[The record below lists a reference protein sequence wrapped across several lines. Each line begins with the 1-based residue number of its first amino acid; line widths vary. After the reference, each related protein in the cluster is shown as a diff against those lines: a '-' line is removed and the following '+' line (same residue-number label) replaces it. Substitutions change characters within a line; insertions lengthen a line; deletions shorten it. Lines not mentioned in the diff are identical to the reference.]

1 MAFPIDPGRPPG
13 IQPLENQVPNQ
24 GNVDLRAM
32 LPLANAREQQ
42 HHDVIQHA
50 GLGHGQHDDQDMNLE
65 DMLPLRQAFNLD
77 QDDAMLEDDNNQL
90 REQVAPLAKHDDEFS
105 LTKTLCQREAYKAIT
120 TTDDDVYNYIISIM
134 EAIHKLP
141 KNTKWE
147 STKPKAQA
155 INTNSSGVDSTPN
168 KGKGKGKGKGKN
180 KGPPLPNGKGK
191 GGKGKGKGKSQ
202 SKSKASTPAPEGK
215 GQSKGS
221 TPGEKPAGGKPSGE
235 TVKRK
240 PKQCVFYA
248 SPAGCIRG
256 KSCPFLH
263 QNDSVT
269 KKPLPADPADVQR
282 LKGKLQS
289 VPKPANSAGTV
300 TTPAAPA
307 SSSGATASTTPAPVL
322 QLNMLRVDRH
332 HLEPEPEPIRRHPV
346 ATWRPHDGPT
356 SENHPKVL
364 LTTAEAMRHVSL
376 HMAGQHFEHIVFGA
390 NQYACWLRC
399 SLCEKISPRIIYRY
413 TICMKCPERRRDD
426 HEPLWH
432 MSTRC
437 VLMKWNCLLLR
448 LFWMGM
454 EVTRAYF
461 AHKLRH
467 LRQDQR
473 FVAIDDSEVMD
484 IFHDTIELEHDMAQ
498 TLCDMRWAPLT
509 RHAVLN
515 EELSDS
521 DLIPESGQP
530 IGLAVLNRVV
540 PDGNPREQL
549 RNIHRMDDLRA
560 EVSPS
565 NTEQDATSLAD
576 RFSRGGLPITVG
588 QLHGGITME
597 EESIYAD
604 ALQSN
609 EDELDETRNNEVHPR
624 QASRQYDP
632 YSTQGSC
639 PSKPFEGLEQ
649 CLSWH
654 QQAWN
659 YMSHACP
666 CHRRRC
672 VNFQFK
678 EPTQPRVVEGYA
690 SHRGYPILKPPHTTK
705 QALTRVRDRVQDHEP
720 YYGLDPHIGST
731 RIERTPGVPPYSAGT
746 DMRSGG
752 TTSNFDRISAMSHGV
767 MNTGHTEYDTRH
779 GHSSGV
785 PSTYLAS
792 RPLLGRD
799 GQDSEGLL
807 GNRPRPVTRGTNEN
821 PTMHGTLDHRDSRR
835 LADGLP
841 VDLSGSPRTEAQGS
855 HPGVDSSALGR
866 QTDPGDRRTSDWRSS
881 TWESHPMGLASTYG
895 PSRAIERTTT
905 GNASRIL
912 MTGLRRPGQRGVT
925 ASGSVGECH
934 EIRNP
939 TEHHN
944 RWRWAELLQEE
955 YPAEG
960 YFMNTERS
968 GTGTGSWFRP
978 RIALR
983 DIPKRLTML
992 LSGTDNRRNHSDE
1005 VEALQSRARDYA
1017 QRQSDQMDDWDR
1029 ALHREWVSL
1038 VSRNALISPYSL
1050 TEPSESS
1057 KVKHRRSRQRRSVAT
1072 RDISPQPRVGVGSDS
1087 RISSPRR
1094 QWTSQLGR
1102 YNPREQRVLGHYG
1115 EGFSHILGNPVSN
1128 PHPMEGNTEDG
1139 TTTSGSTQTTIAS
1152 RTWNSDTLPRGT
1164 VLRRDRVTG
1173 RTRMV
1178 VTGEFIPEEENPRI
1192 STINV
1197 GTLKAT
1203 TSDEDKYCMLDS
1215 GANVM
1220 VVPLM
1225 RDMRGDR
1232 TMCSLVGDNKTQ
1244 GLIISRLYTET
1255 RSYLVVAVENASV
1268 LLPPAYL
1275 VRIAG
1280 YRLAWENV
1288 PGGEYFK
1295 LQDGYGEP
1303 VAVQEDDDLL
1313 FLGKNTLWRVGH
1325 DMYRFAHRQ
1334 TGMTWP
1340 EIWEQLT
1347 GESLTIQAIT
1357 TTSTD
1362 QSVDFVELFN
1372 PGNFKEQKSSL
1383 VAGGTYDVRVNPAI
1397 DLTRDSVRQQVRKDI
1412 EKEDPLILLGAP
1424 PCTVFSPMQNI
1435 NQKHHIGEAW
1445 EKKKQDGMDLLLFA
1459 TQCYWD
1465 QIERGMFF
1473 LHEHPA
1479 TASSW
1484 GLNALQELEAYPGV
1498 HVVTADMCRW
1508 GMRVRDEIPED
1519 QGQPYL
1525 VKKPTKW
1532 MTNCKPLAELLSLR
1546 CDGTHSHVRL
1556 EGGTLTR
1563 RAASYPISLVRDILK
1578 VVVKVK
1584 QLAKTANYPKDP
1596 AHVMIPESLQES
1608 EHCVQVAYT
1617 QNTLQ
1622 AYDTRTPR
1630 AIPWES
1636 VVVRRTINRKTGV
1649 VMAEDYTEEL
1659 TEVTI
1664 NRPFKGHSPKE
1675 VLTVF
1680 FYWDPERT
1688 DHMVNYI
1695 ACSLDLEMYLS
1706 ITSELLNVLLNDP
1719 HLVPRSSYRK
1729 AIGEGV
1735 RTITYGAHT
1744 SLAAL
1749 QKSHKFVT
1757 NITTADNHQR
1767 VLLLCHKLAT
1777 LMPRSIPYLC
1787 ITVVVL
1793 TTGED
1798 LAPHRDIQNHR
1809 HFRNATISFGKWEGG
1824 VLQTYEDDIWVNQD
1838 SRDQWVILDA
1848 RNTFHRV
1855 TSVEGDRVSVI
1866 YHTPQHLD
1874 RLRQDDWDILRDTG
1888 FPVDQLWE
1896 GGLLKELSDAEDDDC
1911 PQEQIMTVRQTTP
1924 AFSENEFYAAEDLD
1938 LDANS
1943 VFRPTLQAVLWLSEL
1958 IATTTL
1964 RKETV
1969 TKRGPKSDDVV
1980 TMRAMHDIVA
1990 QAQVVLENESDL
2002 VTVIVVMTRILIL
2015 VISLVVKLGAQYHM
2029 GLVLLQFLA
2038 KNIWDPK
2045 EIGDADTEVV
2055 SVITAIPTRSVWQW
2069 IPNMYWLRRLSRNSD
2084 SD

>member
-1 MAFPIDPGRPPG
+1 
-13 IQPLENQVPNQ
+13 
-24 GNVDLRAM
+24 
-32 LPLANAREQQ
+32 
-42 HHDVIQHA
+42 
-50 GLGHGQHDDQDMNLE
+50 
-65 DMLPLRQAFNLD
+65 
-77 QDDAMLEDDNNQL
+77 
-90 REQVAPLAKHDDEFS
+90 
-105 LTKTLCQREAYKAIT
+105 
-120 TTDDDVYNYIISIM
+120 
-134 EAIHKLP
+134 
-141 KNTKWE
+141 
-147 STKPKAQA
+147 
-155 INTNSSGVDSTPN
+155 
-168 KGKGKGKGKGKN
+168 
-180 KGPPLPNGKGK
+180 
-191 GGKGKGKGKSQ
+191 
-202 SKSKASTPAPEGK
+202 
-215 GQSKGS
+215 
-221 TPGEKPAGGKPSGE
+221 
-235 TVKRK
+235 
-240 PKQCVFYA
+240 
-248 SPAGCIRG
+248 
-256 KSCPFLH
+256 
-263 QNDSVT
+263 
-269 KKPLPADPADVQR
+269 
-282 LKGKLQS
+282 
-289 VPKPANSAGTV
+289 
-300 TTPAAPA
+300 
-307 SSSGATASTTPAPVL
+307 
-322 QLNMLRVDRH
+322 
-332 HLEPEPEPIRRHPV
+332 
-346 ATWRPHDGPT
+346 
-356 SENHPKVL
+356 
-364 LTTAEAMRHVSL
+364 
-376 HMAGQHFEHIVFGA
+376 
-390 NQYACWLRC
+390 
-399 SLCEKISPRIIYRY
+399 
-413 TICMKCPERRRDD
+413 
-426 HEPLWH
+426 
-432 MSTRC
+432 
-437 VLMKWNCLLLR
+437 
-448 LFWMGM
+448 
-454 EVTRAYF
+454 
-461 AHKLRH
+461 
-467 LRQDQR
+467 
-473 FVAIDDSEVMD
+473 
-484 IFHDTIELEHDMAQ
+484 
-498 TLCDMRWAPLT
+498 
-509 RHAVLN
+509 
-515 EELSDS
+515 
-521 DLIPESGQP
+521 
-530 IGLAVLNRVV
+530 
-540 PDGNPREQL
+540 
-549 RNIHRMDDLRA
+549 
-560 EVSPS
+560 
-565 NTEQDATSLAD
+565 
-576 RFSRGGLPITVG
+576 
-588 QLHGGITME
+588 ME
-597 EESIYAD
+597 EESAYVD
-604 ALQSN
+604 ALQSS
-609 EDELDETRNNEVHPR
+609 EDELDETRSNEACPR
-624 QASRQYDP
+624 HVFRQHDP
-632 YSTQGSC
+632 CTAQGPC

-649 CLSWH
+649 CLPWH
-654 QQAWN
+654 KQAWD
-659 YMSHACP
+659 YLSHACP

-672 VNFQFK
+672 VNLQFGK
-678 EPTQPRVVEGYA
+678 PTQPRVVEGYA

-705 QALTRVRDRVQDHEP
+705 QALTCVRDQVQDQEP
-720 YYGLDPHIGST
+720 YHGSDLYSGST
-731 RIERTPGVPPYSAGT
+731 RVEHTPGEPPYSAGM

-752 TTSNFDRISAMSHGV
+752 TTSNSDRISAMPYGV
-767 MNTGHTEYDTRH
+767 MNTGHTEYDTRK

-799 GQDSEGLL
+799 GQDSEGRMENRLSPEIR
-807 GNRPRPVTRGTNEN
+807 GNHAD
-821 PTMHGTLDHRDSRR
+821 PTIRRTSDHEDSRR
-835 LADGLP
+835 LASGLP
-841 VDLSGSPRTEAQGS
+841 ADLSDFPTEAQGS
-855 HPGVDSSALGR
+855 YPGADRPALGR
-866 QTDPGDRRTSDWRSS
+866 QTDPGDRRTSNWRSS
-881 TWESHPMGLASTYG
+881 TWESHPMDSASTY
-895 PSRAIERTTT
+895 SSSIAIERNPT

-912 MTGLRRPGQRGVT
+912 MTGSRRPGQRGLT
-925 ASGSVGECH
+925 ALESEGGHHECH
-934 EIRNP
+934 DGWQWTKP
-939 TEHHN
+939 
-944 RWRWAELLQEE
+944 LQAE
-955 YPAEG
+955 YPAKG
-960 YFMNTERS
+960 YFMDTKDLGTE
-968 GTGTGSWFRP
+968 SWFRP
-978 RIALR
+978 MITLWG
-983 DIPKRLTML
+983 IPKRLIML
-992 LSGTDNRRNHSDE
+992 LSGTDNRRDPSDE
-1005 VEALQSRARDYA
+1005 VEELQSRAREFTRH
-1017 QRQSDQMDDWDR
+1017 QVEQLDDWDR
-1029 ALHREWVSL
+1029 ALYREWTSL
-1038 VSRNALISPYSL
+1038 VSRNAIISTYPL
-1050 TEPSESS
+1050 EEPSGSS
-1057 KVKHRRSRQRRSVAT
+1057 KVKHRRSWQRRSVAT
-1072 RDISPQPRVGVGSDS
+1072 RDISPQPRAAVGNDPC
-1087 RISSPRR
+1087 RP
-1094 QWTSQLGR
+1094 WTSQLGR
-1102 YNPREQRVLGHYG
+1102 YDPREQRVLGQDG
-1115 EGFSHILGNPVSN
+1115 EGISCIMGDPNSI
-1128 PHPMEGNTEDG
+1128 PHLVERNTEDG
-1139 TTTSGSTQTTIAS
+1139 TTASGSIQTTIAS

-1178 VTGEFIPEEENPRI
+1178 VTGEYIPEDENPRV

-1225 RDMRGDR
+1225 RDMKGDK

-1280 YRLAWENV
+1280 YKLAWEYV

-1295 LQDGYGEP
+1295 LQDGYGES

-1334 TGMTWP
+1334 TGMTWS

-1357 TTSTD
+1357 TNPAD

-1556 EGGTLTR
+1556 EGGTLTK

-1659 TEVTI
+1659 TENTI

-1680 FYWDPERT
+1680 FYWDPERS

-1706 ITSELLNVLLNDP
+1706 ITSELLNLLLNDP

-1838 SRDQWVILDA
+1838 SRDQWVVLDA

-1896 GGLLKELSDAEDDDC
+1896 GGLLKELPDAEEDDC

-1924 AFSENEFYAAEDLD
+1924 AFSESEFYAAEDLD

-1943 VFRPTLQAVLWLSEL
+1943 VFRPTLQAVMWLSEL
-1958 IATTTL
+1958 IAITTL
-1964 RKETV
+1964 KKETV
-1969 TKRGPKSDDVV
+1969 TKKGPKSDDVV

-2002 VTVIVVMTRILIL
+2002 VTVIAVMTRIFIL

-2045 EIGDADTEVV
+2045 EIGDTDTEVV

>member
-1 MAFPIDPGRPPG
+1 MHGMYQFLEQLRSLTTATEQATQTFATSQAEELFHPQLEALLITWLSNKLPEVVRKRAHNRRPQPSARILLTEFYFTLFP
-13 IQPLENQVPNQ
+13 QPDDQAKHL
-24 GNVDLRAM
+24 GNI
-32 LPLANAREQQ
+32 ARNPTSTSQNPT
-42 HHDVIQHA
+42 DVIINIKTWRTSIQMLMDIS
-50 GLGHGQHDDQDMNLE
+50 GCIRMKQDI
-65 DMLPLRQAFNLD
+65 RSAFDKL
-77 QDDAMLEDDNNQL
+77 
-90 REQVAPLAKHDDEFS
+90 VAPPAKHDDDFS

-120 TTDDDVYNYIISIM
+120 TTDDDVYVS
-134 EAIHKLP
+134 P
-141 KNTKWE
+141 K
-147 STKPKAQA
+147 
-155 INTNSSGVDSTPN
+155 
-168 KGKGKGKGKGKN
+168 
-180 KGPPLPNGKGK
+180 
-191 GGKGKGKGKSQ
+191 
-202 SKSKASTPAPEGK
+202 
-215 GQSKGS
+215 
-221 TPGEKPAGGKPSGE
+221 
-235 TVKRK
+235 
-240 PKQCVFYA
+240 
-248 SPAGCIRG
+248 
-256 KSCPFLH
+256 
-263 QNDSVT
+263 
-269 KKPLPADPADVQR
+269 
-282 LKGKLQS
+282 
-289 VPKPANSAGTV
+289 
-300 TTPAAPA
+300 
-307 SSSGATASTTPAPVL
+307 
-322 QLNMLRVDRH
+322 
-332 HLEPEPEPIRRHPV
+332 
-346 ATWRPHDGPT
+346 
-356 SENHPKVL
+356 
-364 LTTAEAMRHVSL
+364 
-376 HMAGQHFEHIVFGA
+376 
-390 NQYACWLRC
+390 
-399 SLCEKISPRIIYRY
+399 IYY
-413 TICMKCPERRRDD
+413 MFNVCLKCPWRRRAD

-432 MSTRC
+432 ISTRC
-437 VLMKWNCLLLR
+437 VLMKWNSLLLR
-448 LFWMGM
+448 LFWMGT
-454 EVTRAYF
+454 EDRSAYF
-461 AHKLRH
+461 AHQLQD
-467 LRQDQR
+467 LRQIRQS
-473 FVAIDDSEVMD
+473 VETDDTELMD
-484 IFHDTIELEHDMAQ
+484 IFHHTVETDLDMAQ
-498 TLCDMRWAPLT
+498 TSCDLRWAPPT

-515 EELSDS
+515 EELAD
-521 DLIPESGQP
+521 
-530 IGLAVLNRVV
+530 IGLDSEECRPISLAQQ
-540 PDGNPREQL
+540 EQSMEQPGTIRSL
-549 RNIHRMDDLRA
+549 DNLRA
-560 EVSPS
+560 EVSL
-565 NTEQDATSLAD
+565 EQDPTSLAD
-576 RFSRGGLPITVG
+576 RFSRGGLPIIVG
-588 QLHGGITME
+588 QLHGGITMRE
-597 EESIYAD
+597 DSVYAE
-604 ALQSN
+604 ARQSD
-609 EDELDETRNNEVHPR
+609 EDELDETRNNEAHPR
-624 QASRQYDP
+624 QARRQYDP
-632 YSTQGSC
+632 YNAQGSS

-654 QQAWN
+654 QHAWN
-659 YMSHACP
+659 YVSHACP

-672 VNFQFK
+672 VNFQFE
-678 EPTQPRVVEGYA
+678 EPTEPRAVEGYA
-690 SHRGYPILKPPHTTK
+690 SHRAYPILKPPHTTK
-705 QALTRVRDRVQDHEP
+705 QALTRVRDRVQDQDP
-720 YYGLDPHIGST
+720 YYRRDPHSGSAHT
-731 RIERTPGVPPYSAGT
+731 ERTPGV
-746 DMRSGG
+746 RR
-752 TTSNFDRISAMSHGV
+752 N
-767 MNTGHTEYDTRH
+767 GHTVRRH
-779 GHSSGV
+779 HI
-785 PSTYLAS
+785 
-792 RPLLGRD
+792 
-799 GQDSEGLL
+799 E
-807 GNRPRPVTRGTNEN
+807 PRPYFGHAVWCDGHQTHGIRYGTWALLRGTLNILGQQTSAW
-821 PTMHGTLDHRDSRR
+821 PRR
-835 LADGLP
+835 ARLRRSDGEP
-841 VDLSGSPRTEAQGS
+841 AKPGSPQK
-855 HPGVDSSALGR
+855 
-866 QTDPGDRRTSDWRSS
+866 
-881 TWESHPMGLASTYG
+881 
-895 PSRAIERTTT
+895 SR
-905 GNASRIL
+905 
-912 MTGLRRPGQRGVT
+912 
-925 ASGSVGECH
+925 
-934 EIRNP
+934 
-939 TEHHN
+939 
-944 RWRWAELLQEE
+944 
-955 YPAEG
+955 
-960 YFMNTERS
+960 
-968 GTGTGSWFRP
+968 
-978 RIALR
+978 
-983 DIPKRLTML
+983 
-992 LSGTDNRRNHSDE
+992 
-1005 VEALQSRARDYA
+1005 
-1017 QRQSDQMDDWDR
+1017 
-1029 ALHREWVSL
+1029 
-1038 VSRNALISPYSL
+1038 
-1050 TEPSESS
+1050 
-1057 KVKHRRSRQRRSVAT
+1057 
-1072 RDISPQPRVGVGSDS
+1072 
-1087 RISSPRR
+1087 
-1094 QWTSQLGR
+1094 
-1102 YNPREQRVLGHYG
+1102 
-1115 EGFSHILGNPVSN
+1115 
-1128 PHPMEGNTEDG
+1128 
-1139 TTTSGSTQTTIAS
+1139 
-1152 RTWNSDTLPRGT
+1152 
-1164 VLRRDRVTG
+1164 
-1173 RTRMV
+1173 
-1178 VTGEFIPEEENPRI
+1178 
-1192 STINV
+1192 
-1197 GTLKAT
+1197 
-1203 TSDEDKYCMLDS
+1203 DS

-1225 RDMRGDR
+1225 RDMKGDK

-1255 RSYLVVAVENASV
+1255 RTYLVVAVENASV
-1268 LLPPAYL
+1268 LLPPAFL
-1275 VRIAG
+1275 VRVAG

-1288 PGGEYFK
+1288 PGKEYFK
-1295 LQDGYGEP
+1295 LHDGYGEP

-1397 DLTRDSVRQQVRKDI
+1397 DLTRNSVRQQVRKDI

-1435 NQKHHIGEAW
+1435 NQKHPIGEAW

-1664 NRPFKGHSPKE
+1664 SRPFKGHSPKE

-1706 ITSELLNVLLNDP
+1706 TTSELLNVLLNDS

-1855 TSVEGDRVSVI
+1855 TPVEGDRVSVI

-1924 AFSENEFYAAEDLD
+1924 AFSENELYVAEDLD
-1938 LDANS
+1938 LDANL

-1969 TKRGPKSDDVV
+1969 TKRGPKSDDIV

-2002 VTVIVVMTRILIL
+2002 VTVIAVMTRILIL
-2015 VISLVVKLGAQYHM
+2015 VISLVVSQVGGSVPYGTGPASILG
-2029 GLVLLQFLA
+2029 
-2038 KNIWDPK
+2038 
-2045 EIGDADTEVV
+2045 
-2055 SVITAIPTRSVWQW
+2055 
-2069 IPNMYWLRRLSRNSD
+2069 
-2084 SD
+2084 

>member
-1 MAFPIDPGRPPG
+1 
-13 IQPLENQVPNQ
+13 
-24 GNVDLRAM
+24 
-32 LPLANAREQQ
+32 
-42 HHDVIQHA
+42 
-50 GLGHGQHDDQDMNLE
+50 
-65 DMLPLRQAFNLD
+65 
-77 QDDAMLEDDNNQL
+77 
-90 REQVAPLAKHDDEFS
+90 
-105 LTKTLCQREAYKAIT
+105 
-120 TTDDDVYNYIISIM
+120 
-134 EAIHKLP
+134 
-141 KNTKWE
+141 
-147 STKPKAQA
+147 
-155 INTNSSGVDSTPN
+155 
-168 KGKGKGKGKGKN
+168 
-180 KGPPLPNGKGK
+180 
-191 GGKGKGKGKSQ
+191 
-202 SKSKASTPAPEGK
+202 
-215 GQSKGS
+215 
-221 TPGEKPAGGKPSGE
+221 
-235 TVKRK
+235 
-240 PKQCVFYA
+240 
-248 SPAGCIRG
+248 
-256 KSCPFLH
+256 
-263 QNDSVT
+263 
-269 KKPLPADPADVQR
+269 
-282 LKGKLQS
+282 
-289 VPKPANSAGTV
+289 
-300 TTPAAPA
+300 
-307 SSSGATASTTPAPVL
+307 
-322 QLNMLRVDRH
+322 
-332 HLEPEPEPIRRHPV
+332 
-346 ATWRPHDGPT
+346 
-356 SENHPKVL
+356 
-364 LTTAEAMRHVSL
+364 
-376 HMAGQHFEHIVFGA
+376 
-390 NQYACWLRC
+390 
-399 SLCEKISPRIIYRY
+399 
-413 TICMKCPERRRDD
+413 
-426 HEPLWH
+426 
-432 MSTRC
+432 
-437 VLMKWNCLLLR
+437 
-448 LFWMGM
+448 
-454 EVTRAYF
+454 
-461 AHKLRH
+461 
-467 LRQDQR
+467 
-473 FVAIDDSEVMD
+473 
-484 IFHDTIELEHDMAQ
+484 
-498 TLCDMRWAPLT
+498 
-509 RHAVLN
+509 
-515 EELSDS
+515 
-521 DLIPESGQP
+521 
-530 IGLAVLNRVV
+530 
-540 PDGNPREQL
+540 
-549 RNIHRMDDLRA
+549 
-560 EVSPS
+560 
-565 NTEQDATSLAD
+565 
-576 RFSRGGLPITVG
+576 
-588 QLHGGITME
+588 
-597 EESIYAD
+597 
-604 ALQSN
+604 
-609 EDELDETRNNEVHPR
+609 
-624 QASRQYDP
+624 
-632 YSTQGSC
+632 
-639 PSKPFEGLEQ
+639 
-649 CLSWH
+649 
-654 QQAWN
+654 
-659 YMSHACP
+659 
-666 CHRRRC
+666 
-672 VNFQFK
+672 
-678 EPTQPRVVEGYA
+678 
-690 SHRGYPILKPPHTTK
+690 
-705 QALTRVRDRVQDHEP
+705 
-720 YYGLDPHIGST
+720 
-731 RIERTPGVPPYSAGT
+731 
-746 DMRSGG
+746 
-752 TTSNFDRISAMSHGV
+752 
-767 MNTGHTEYDTRH
+767 
-779 GHSSGV
+779 
-785 PSTYLAS
+785 
-792 RPLLGRD
+792 
-799 GQDSEGLL
+799 
-807 GNRPRPVTRGTNEN
+807 
-821 PTMHGTLDHRDSRR
+821 
-835 LADGLP
+835 
-841 VDLSGSPRTEAQGS
+841 
-855 HPGVDSSALGR
+855 
-866 QTDPGDRRTSDWRSS
+866 
-881 TWESHPMGLASTYG
+881 
-895 PSRAIERTTT
+895 
-905 GNASRIL
+905 
-912 MTGLRRPGQRGVT
+912 
-925 ASGSVGECH
+925 
-934 EIRNP
+934 
-939 TEHHN
+939 
-944 RWRWAELLQEE
+944 
-955 YPAEG
+955 
-960 YFMNTERS
+960 
-968 GTGTGSWFRP
+968 
-978 RIALR
+978 
-983 DIPKRLTML
+983 
-992 LSGTDNRRNHSDE
+992 
-1005 VEALQSRARDYA
+1005 
-1017 QRQSDQMDDWDR
+1017 
-1029 ALHREWVSL
+1029 
-1038 VSRNALISPYSL
+1038 
-1050 TEPSESS
+1050 
-1057 KVKHRRSRQRRSVAT
+1057 
-1072 RDISPQPRVGVGSDS
+1072 
-1087 RISSPRR
+1087 
-1094 QWTSQLGR
+1094 
-1102 YNPREQRVLGHYG
+1102 
-1115 EGFSHILGNPVSN
+1115 
-1128 PHPMEGNTEDG
+1128 
-1139 TTTSGSTQTTIAS
+1139 
-1152 RTWNSDTLPRGT
+1152 
-1164 VLRRDRVTG
+1164 
-1173 RTRMV
+1173 MV

-1225 RDMRGDR
+1225 RDMKGDK

-1255 RSYLVVAVENASV
+1255 RTYLVVAVENASV

-1280 YRLAWENV
+1280 YKLAWENV

-1295 LQDGYGEP
+1295 LRDGYGEP

-1334 TGMTWP
+1334 TGMTWS

-1347 GESLTIQAIT
+1347 GERLTIQAIT
-1357 TTSTD
+1357 SNQTD

-1435 NQKHHIGEAW
+1435 NQKHHVGDAW

-1706 ITSELLNVLLNDP
+1706 ITSELLNLLLNDP

-1924 AFSENEFYAAEDLD
+1924 AFSESEFYVAEDLD

-1958 IATTTL
+1958 IAITTL

-2045 EIGDADTEVV
+2045 EIGDTDTEVV

>member
-1 MAFPIDPGRPPG
+1 M
-13 IQPLENQVPNQ
+13 
-24 GNVDLRAM
+24 
-32 LPLANAREQQ
+32 
-42 HHDVIQHA
+42 
-50 GLGHGQHDDQDMNLE
+50 
-65 DMLPLRQAFNLD
+65 
-77 QDDAMLEDDNNQL
+77 DN
-90 REQVAPLAKHDDEFS
+90 
-105 LTKTLCQREAYKAIT
+105 
-120 TTDDDVYNYIISIM
+120 
-134 EAIHKLP
+134 
-141 KNTKWE
+141 
-147 STKPKAQA
+147 
-155 INTNSSGVDSTPN
+155 
-168 KGKGKGKGKGKN
+168 
-180 KGPPLPNGKGK
+180 
-191 GGKGKGKGKSQ
+191 
-202 SKSKASTPAPEGK
+202 
-215 GQSKGS
+215 
-221 TPGEKPAGGKPSGE
+221 
-235 TVKRK
+235 
-240 PKQCVFYA
+240 
-248 SPAGCIRG
+248 
-256 KSCPFLH
+256 
-263 QNDSVT
+263 
-269 KKPLPADPADVQR
+269 
-282 LKGKLQS
+282 
-289 VPKPANSAGTV
+289 
-300 TTPAAPA
+300 
-307 SSSGATASTTPAPVL
+307 
-322 QLNMLRVDRH
+322 
-332 HLEPEPEPIRRHPV
+332 
-346 ATWRPHDGPT
+346 
-356 SENHPKVL
+356 
-364 LTTAEAMRHVSL
+364 
-376 HMAGQHFEHIVFGA
+376 
-390 NQYACWLRC
+390 
-399 SLCEKISPRIIYRY
+399 
-413 TICMKCPERRRDD
+413 
-426 HEPLWH
+426 
-432 MSTRC
+432 
-437 VLMKWNCLLLR
+437 
-448 LFWMGM
+448 
-454 EVTRAYF
+454 
-461 AHKLRH
+461 
-467 LRQDQR
+467 
-473 FVAIDDSEVMD
+473 
-484 IFHDTIELEHDMAQ
+484 
-498 TLCDMRWAPLT
+498 
-509 RHAVLN
+509 
-515 EELSDS
+515 
-521 DLIPESGQP
+521 
-530 IGLAVLNRVV
+530 
-540 PDGNPREQL
+540 
-549 RNIHRMDDLRA
+549 LRA
-560 EVSPS
+560 EVSLL

-576 RFSRGGLPITVG
+576 RFSRGGLPITMG

-597 EESIYAD
+597 EESAYVD
-604 ALQSN
+604 ALQSS
-609 EDELDETRNNEVHPR
+609 EDELDETRSNEACPR
-624 QASRQYDP
+624 HVFRQHDP
-632 YSTQGSC
+632 CTAQGPC
-639 PSKPFEGLEQ
+639 TSKPFEGLEQ
-649 CLSWH
+649 CLPWH
-654 QQAWN
+654 KQAWD
-659 YMSHACP
+659 YLSHACP

-672 VNFQFK
+672 VNLQFGK
-678 EPTQPRVVEGYA
+678 PTQPRVVEGYA

-705 QALTRVRDRVQDHEP
+705 QALTCVRDQVQDQEP
-720 YYGLDPHIGST
+720 YHGSDPYSGST
-731 RIERTPGVPPYSAGT
+731 RVEHTPGVPPYSAGM

-752 TTSNFDRISAMSHGV
+752 TTSNSDRISAMPYGV
-767 MNTGHTEYDTRH
+767 MNTGDTEYDTRK
-779 GHSSGV
+779 GWSSGV

-799 GQDSEGLL
+799 GQDSEGLMENRL
-807 GNRPRPVTRGTNEN
+807 SPEIRGNHAD
-821 PTMHGTLDHRDSRR
+821 PTIRRTSDHEDSRR
-835 LADGLP
+835 LAAGLP
-841 VDLSGSPRTEAQGS
+841 ADLSDFPIEAQGS
-855 HPGVDSSALGR
+855 YPGADRHALGR
-866 QTDPGDRRTSDWRSS
+866 QTDPGDRKTSNWRSS
-881 TWESHPMGLASTYG
+881 TWGGHPMDSASTY
-895 PSRAIERTTT
+895 SSSIAIERNPT

-925 ASGSVGECH
+925 ALEREGGHH
-934 EIRNP
+934 ER
-939 TEHHN
+939 HN
-944 RWRWAELLQEE
+944 RRQWAKLLQEE
-955 YPAEG
+955 YPTKG
-960 YFMNTERS
+960 YFMNTKRS
-968 GTGTGSWFRP
+968 GIGIGTWLRP
-978 RIALR
+978 RIDLW
-983 DIPKRLTML
+983 DIPKRLIML
-992 LSGTDNRRNHSDE
+992 LSGTDNRRSHSDK
-1005 VEALQSRARDYA
+1005 VEELQLRAREYT
-1017 QRQSDQMDDWDR
+1017 QRQLEQMDDWDK
-1029 ALHREWVSL
+1029 AFHRE
-1038 VSRNALISPYSL
+1038 Y
-1050 TEPSESS
+1050 
-1057 KVKHRRSRQRRSVAT
+1057 
-1072 RDISPQPRVGVGSDS
+1072 
-1087 RISSPRR
+1087 
-1094 QWTSQLGR
+1094 
-1102 YNPREQRVLGHYG
+1102 
-1115 EGFSHILGNPVSN
+1115 
-1128 PHPMEGNTEDG
+1128 
-1139 TTTSGSTQTTIAS
+1139 
-1152 RTWNSDTLPRGT
+1152 SDTLPRGT
-1164 VLRRDRVTG
+1164 VLRRDRLTG

-1178 VTGEFIPEEENPRI
+1178 VTGEYIPEDENPRV

-1225 RDMRGDR
+1225 RDMKGDK

-1280 YRLAWENV
+1280 YKLAWEYV

-1357 TTSTD
+1357 NIPTD

-1372 PGNFKEQKSSL
+1372 PGNFKDQKSSL

-1556 EGGTLTR
+1556 EGGTLTK

-1578 VVVKVK
+1578 VVVKVRL
-1584 QLAKTANYPKDP
+1584 LAKTANYPKDP

-1659 TEVTI
+1659 TENTI

-1706 ITSELLNVLLNDP
+1706 ITSELLNLLLNDP

-1838 SRDQWVILDA
+1838 SRDQWVVLDA

-1896 GGLLKELSDAEDDDC
+1896 GGLLKELPDAEEDDC

-1924 AFSENEFYAAEDLD
+1924 AFSESEFYGAEDLD

-1943 VFRPTLQAVLWLSEL
+1943 VFRPTLQAVMWLSEL
-1958 IATTTL
+1958 IAITTL
-1964 RKETV
+1964 KKETV
-1969 TKRGPKSDDVV
+1969 TKKGPKSDDVV

-1990 QAQVVLENESDL
+1990 QAQSVLENESDL
-2002 VTVIVVMTRILIL
+2002 VTVIAVMTRIFIL

-2045 EIGDADTEVV
+2045 EIGDTDTEVV

>member
-1 MAFPIDPGRPPG
+1 
-13 IQPLENQVPNQ
+13 
-24 GNVDLRAM
+24 
-32 LPLANAREQQ
+32 
-42 HHDVIQHA
+42 
-50 GLGHGQHDDQDMNLE
+50 
-65 DMLPLRQAFNLD
+65 
-77 QDDAMLEDDNNQL
+77 
-90 REQVAPLAKHDDEFS
+90 
-105 LTKTLCQREAYKAIT
+105 
-120 TTDDDVYNYIISIM
+120 
-134 EAIHKLP
+134 
-141 KNTKWE
+141 
-147 STKPKAQA
+147 
-155 INTNSSGVDSTPN
+155 
-168 KGKGKGKGKGKN
+168 
-180 KGPPLPNGKGK
+180 
-191 GGKGKGKGKSQ
+191 
-202 SKSKASTPAPEGK
+202 
-215 GQSKGS
+215 
-221 TPGEKPAGGKPSGE
+221 
-235 TVKRK
+235 
-240 PKQCVFYA
+240 
-248 SPAGCIRG
+248 
-256 KSCPFLH
+256 
-263 QNDSVT
+263 
-269 KKPLPADPADVQR
+269 
-282 LKGKLQS
+282 
-289 VPKPANSAGTV
+289 
-300 TTPAAPA
+300 
-307 SSSGATASTTPAPVL
+307 
-322 QLNMLRVDRH
+322 
-332 HLEPEPEPIRRHPV
+332 
-346 ATWRPHDGPT
+346 
-356 SENHPKVL
+356 
-364 LTTAEAMRHVSL
+364 
-376 HMAGQHFEHIVFGA
+376 
-390 NQYACWLRC
+390 
-399 SLCEKISPRIIYRY
+399 
-413 TICMKCPERRRDD
+413 
-426 HEPLWH
+426 
-432 MSTRC
+432 MSR
-437 VLMKWNCLLLR
+437 
-448 LFWMGM
+448 
-454 EVTRAYF
+454 
-461 AHKLRH
+461 
-467 LRQDQR
+467 
-473 FVAIDDSEVMD
+473 
-484 IFHDTIELEHDMAQ
+484 
-498 TLCDMRWAPLT
+498 
-509 RHAVLN
+509 
-515 EELSDS
+515 
-521 DLIPESGQP
+521 
-530 IGLAVLNRVV
+530 
-540 PDGNPREQL
+540 
-549 RNIHRMDDLRA
+549 
-560 EVSPS
+560 
-565 NTEQDATSLAD
+565 EQDATSLAD
-576 RFSRGGLPITVG
+576 RFSRGGLPSTVG

-597 EESIYAD
+597 EESAYLD
-604 ALQSN
+604 ALQSS
-609 EDELDETRNNEVHPR
+609 EDELDETRSNEAYPSHVIR
-624 QASRQYDP
+624 QQDP
-632 YSTQGSC
+632 CHAQGPC

-654 QQAWN
+654 QQKWD
-659 YMSHACP
+659 YISHACP

-672 VNFQFK
+672 ARFQTT
-678 EPTQPRVVEGYA
+678 EQPQSRMVDGYA
-690 SHRGYPILKPPHTTK
+690 SHRGYPILKPPHTTN
-705 QALTRVRDRVQDHEP
+705 QTLTCVRDQVQDQEP
-720 YYGLDPHIGST
+720 YHGSDLYSGST
-731 RIERTPGVPPYSAGT
+731 RVEHTPGEPPYSAGM

-752 TTSNFDRISAMSHGV
+752 TTSNSDRISAMPYGV
-767 MNTGHTEYDTRH
+767 MNTGRMEYDMRQ

-799 GQDSEGLL
+799 GQDSEGLM
-807 GNRPRPVTRGTNEN
+807 GSRRRTVTRGIDVSSLS
-821 PTMHGTLDHRDSRR
+821 HGTPDHGDSRR
-835 LADGLP
+835 LASGLP
-841 VDLSGSPRTEAQGS
+841 ANLSDQN
-855 HPGVDSSALGR
+855 PGNNPGFSSRIDHSGRGR

-881 TWESHPMGLASTYG
+881 TPGNDGISPSTGRPMCVSPILIGSSSSSHQQMQRTEES
-895 PSRAIERTTT
+895 ERFRHSSVENEQDITR
-905 GNASRIL
+905 NASRTL
-912 MTGLRRPGQRGVT
+912 MTGLRHPGQSGKTTFGDVVNNHATRSPT
-925 ASGSVGECH
+925 A
-934 EIRNP
+934 
-939 TEHHN
+939 HH
-944 RWRWAELLQEE
+944 WLWAKLLQEE
-955 YPAEG
+955 YPLEG
-960 YFMNTERS
+960 YFMNTQ
-968 GTGTGSWFRP
+968 GSRTSPWFRP
-978 RIALR
+978 RITLR
-983 DIPKRLTML
+983 DIPKRLMML
-992 LSGTDNRRNHSDE
+992 LSGTDNRRNPSDE
-1005 VEALQSRARDYA
+1005 VEELQSRAREFT
-1017 QRQSDQMDDWDR
+1017 RQQVEQMDDWDR
-1029 ALHREWVSL
+1029 ALYREWTSL
-1038 VSRNALISPYSL
+1038 VSRNAITSNYPLE
-1050 TEPSESS
+1050 EPSGSS
-1057 KVKHRRSRQRRSVAT
+1057 KVKLKRSWQRRSVAT
-1072 RDISPQPRVGVGSDS
+1072 RDISPEPRAAVGSD
-1087 RISSPRR
+1087 PCGP
-1094 QWTSQLGR
+1094 WTSQLGR
-1102 YNPREQRVLGHYG
+1102 YDPREQRVLGQDG
-1115 EGFSHILGNPVSN
+1115 EGISHIKGNPNSS
-1128 PHPMEGNTEDG
+1128 PHLVEGNMEDG
-1139 TTTSGSTQTTIAS
+1139 TTTSGSIQTTIAS

-1164 VLRRDRVTG
+1164 ALRRDRATG

-1178 VTGEFIPEEENPRI
+1178 VTGEFIPEDEGPRV

-1225 RDMRGDR
+1225 RDMKGDK

-1255 RSYLVVAVENASV
+1255 RTYLVVAVENASV

-1280 YRLAWENV
+1280 YKLAWENV

-1295 LQDGYGEP
+1295 LRDGYGEP

-1357 TTSTD
+1357 NVSTD

-1484 GLNALQELEAYPGV
+1484 GLTALQELEAYPGV

-1508 GMRVRDEIPED
+1508 GMRVRDEVPED

-1556 EGGTLTR
+1556 EGGTLTK

-1578 VVVKVK
+1578 VVVKIK

-1608 EHCVQVAYT
+1608 EHCVQIAYT

-1630 AIPWES
+1630 AIPWDS

-1659 TEVTI
+1659 TENTI

-1688 DHMVNYI
+1688 DHMINYI
-1695 ACSLDLEMYLS
+1695 ACSLDSEMYLT
-1706 ITSELLNVLLNDP
+1706 ITSELLNLLLNDS

-1838 SRDQWVILDA
+1838 SRDQWVVLDA

-1896 GGLLKELSDAEDDDC
+1896 GGLLKELSDAEDEDC

-1924 AFSENEFYAAEDLD
+1924 AFSESELYAIEDLD

-1943 VFRPTLQAVLWLSEL
+1943 VFRPTLQAVMWLSEL
-1958 IATTTL
+1958 IAITTL
-1964 RKETV
+1964 KKETV
-1969 TKRGPKSDDVV
+1969 TKKGPKSDDVV

-2045 EIGDADTEVV
+2045 EI
-2055 SVITAIPTRSVWQW
+2055 RK
-2069 IPNMYWLRRLSRNSD
+2069 YRH
-2084 SD
+2084 